1 MNESH
6 RFLRPGSLAAVAIA
20 WLGILAA
27 AAPASA
33 SDLRNL
39 TTGGP
44 LRPGIYGRIEVR
56 GPMPPPVIYSLPVQV
71 TQATIPATAKP
82 VYLYVPPGQVR
93 KWKANCARWSA
104 CDQPVLFVR
113 VQDSPSRWGN
123 WRQFRD
129 QLALHGDGG
138 G

>member
-1 MNESH
+1 MTSSS
-6 RFLRPGSLAAVAIA
+6 RFFRSRSTAVLAA
-20 WLGILAA
+20 LLAA
-27 AAPASA
+27 LAASPALA

-44 LRPGIYGRIEVR
+44 LRPGVYGRIEVR
-56 GPMPPPVIYSLPVQV
+56 GSTPPPVIYSLPVMV
-71 TQATIPATAKP
+71 TQAAIPARAQP

-113 VQDSPSRWGN
+113 VQDSPSRWGQ

-129 QLALHGDGG
+129 QLALRGEGRD
-138 G
+138 

>member
-1 MNESH
+1 MNKSR
-6 RFLRPGSLAAVAIA
+6 RFPRPSSVAAVATA
-20 WLGILAA
+20 LLGALAA
-27 AAPASA
+27 ALPAA
-33 SDLRNL
+33 AGDLRNL

-56 GPMPPPVIYSLPVQV
+56 GPTPPPVIYAQPVLV
-71 TQATIPATAKP
+71 TQATIPARAQP

-93 KWKANCARWSA
+93 KWKAHCARWSA
-104 CDQPVLFVR
+104 CDQPVLFIR

-129 QLALHGDGG
+129 QVAQHGEGRG
-138 G
+138 